1 MGIISDDFELLLKKN
16 SAILEDL
23 FEEKEKLVNNL
34 NSLIDCFEDSTLKF
48 LVSKIDDERKQVNRV
63 MKKINA
69 YQVSLN
75 SVYNSYQ
82 EQLVQI
88 VSDTKKLIS

>member
-48 LVSKIDDERKQVNRV
+48 LVSKIDDERKQVKRI